1 MRALGLFFSGLITA
15 VTVSAVAHGTKANT
29 FWVKAKATNKVER
42 SRIADIGVS
51 IEGVTQDYVTGLA
64 TAKERDALKKLG
76 LLETS
81 FAVDNGTLDF
91 PTEDSNFHNY
101 AEAKAFI
108 DDLAGRFPNLLR
120 VDAIGRSVEGREIF
134 HMRIGTDNL
143 DQKPGVVFMGGHHAR
158 EHVSIEMPLLLAK
171 HLLENYATDSEIRR
185 LVDGRDIHI
194 IPMVN
199 PDGAE
204 YDIVDGKYKWW
215 RKNRTTNTNRTYGV
229 DLNRNYGFNWGQGG
243 ASADPDS
250 DTFRG
255 PAAFSEPETQAI
267 KGFVERQQN
276 LTTLLTFHTFSE
288 LILYPWGYTYDGIE
302 NARDRQVFE
311 KMAQTMAQ
319 WNGYT
324 PQQSSDLYI
333 TSGDT
338 TDWAYGTHGIFAFTF
353 ELDPTSMWDGGFY
366 PGQDKIPVVFQK
378 NLKPSLYLIEHAG
391 NPYEVLDST
400 PQAYGLSSPLI
411 Q

>member
-1 MRALGLFFSGLITA
+1 M
-15 VTVSAVAHGTKANT
+15 
-29 FWVKAKATNKVER
+29 
-42 SRIADIGVS
+42 
-51 IEGVTQDYVTGLA
+51 
-64 TAKERDALKKLG
+64 
-76 LLETS
+76 
-81 FAVDNGTLDF
+81 
-91 PTEDSNFHNY
+91 
-101 AEAKAFI
+101 
-108 DDLAGRFPNLLR
+108 R
-120 VDAIGRSVEGREIF
+120 VDSIGKSVEGREIF
-134 HMRIGTDNL
+134 RMRIGTDSL

-171 HLLENYATDSEIRR
+171 HLLENYATDTEIRR

-204 YDIVDGKYKWW
+204 YDINDGNYKWW
-215 RKNRTTNTNRTYGV
+215 RKNRTTNANRTYGV

-250 DTFRG
+250 ETFRG

-267 KGFVERQQN
+267 KAFVDGQAN

-378 NLKPSLYLIEHAG
+378 NLKPALYLIEHAG

-400 PQAYGLSSPLI
+400 PQAYGLSSPII